1 LAGDFATERQFALK
15 ENNLLAVYLTSIIGS
30 ASIGVYSLA
39 TENFVIVPKM
49 VPQDKAE
56 QTANWLKVKLI
67 HTSIG
72 GSLLAG
78 ALACANS
85 NGILLSPFVREEELA
100 AIKAAYEGNI
110 TVMETRRTAYGNLV
124 LANDHGALVDHRFK
138 EPIVKKISEAL
149 GVEAVQGEIAGLP
162 YVGSLAVATNKGV
175 LAHPLL
181 KDEERKVLE
190 SIFKVP
196 VDVGTVNCGIP
207 YVGTGLIANS
217 HAAVAGSLTTGPEMF
232 IIGNALDVVQEE

>member
-1 LAGDFATERQFALK
+1 M
-15 ENNLLAVYLTSIIGS
+15 AVYLTSIVGS

-39 TENFVIVPKM
+39 TEKFVLIPKM
-49 VPQDKAE
+49 VPQDKA
-56 QTANWLKVKLI
+56 QKTAEWLKTTLV
-67 HTSIG
+67 HTTIG

-85 NGILLSPFVREEELA
+85 NGIVLSSFTRQEELDI
-100 AIKAAYEGNI
+100 IKAGFEGNI
-110 TVMETRRTAYGNLV
+110 CVMESRKTAFGNLV
-124 LANDHGALVDHRFK
+124 LVNDKGALADPRMK
-138 EPIVKKISEAL
+138 EPLRKQISDAL
-149 GVEAVQGEIAGLP
+149 GVEVVPGKIAGLT

-181 KDEERKVLE
+181 TEEEKKVLE
-190 SIFKVP
+190 SVFKVP
-196 VDVGTVNCGIP
+196 VDVGTINCGIP

-232 IIGNALDVVQEE
+232 IIGNALDVVQDED

>member
-1 LAGDFATERQFALK
+1 
-15 ENNLLAVYLTSIIGS
+15 LAVYLSSIVGS

-39 TENFVIVPKM
+39 NDKIAIIPKM
-49 VPQDKAE
+49 VPLKKAE
-56 QTANWLKVKLI
+56 RTAEWLKVKLV

-72 GSLLAG
+72 GSVLAG

-85 NGILLSPFVREEELA
+85 NGILLPNSIREEELGV
-100 AIKAAYEGNI
+100 IKSLFEGNI
-110 TVMETRRTAYGNLV
+110 TVMETKKTAYGNLV
-124 LANDHGALVDHRFK
+124 LANDYGAVVDPRFK
-138 EPIVKKISEAL
+138 EPQIKQIAETL
-149 GVEAVQGEIAGLP
+149 GVEAVAGEIAGLP

-181 KDEERKVLE
+181 KDEERKILE
-190 SIFKVP
+190 SVFKVP

-207 YVGTGLIANS
+207 YVGTGLIGNR

-232 IIGNALDVVQEE
+232 IIGNALDVVQEDEID